1 MKLAVYP
8 GSFDPVTL
16 GHLDIIVRAS
26 KIFDKLIVGVPINPD
41 KHASFS
47 VEERM
52 ELLRRATQAEGL
64 ANVEID
70 KVDGLL
76 ADYAK
81 RRGAMVVVKGLRAL
95 SDFEYEFQQALTNK
109 KLNPELETMFLATS
123 AENMFLSSSMVK
135 QVAGFGGDISPFVPA
150 CILEA
155 GSPFRGRT
163 GEEKKGMGST
173 MSNNQATIEDL
184 IDEMYDLLDKGWK
197 MPLSAGK
204 MFVDGEEV
212 RQILDEIKEEIPSE
226 VRKAKAIVADRA
238 QILDEAQREAE
249 TIIRVAEEKAKAMV
263 NQDEIVRQA
272 QQKANE
278 LIAQAQ
284 QKFKEM
290 RKASN
295 DYVDDLMRRADESL
309 SENLAELRKTRQSI
323 KASQRNS
330 QI

>member
-1 MKLAVYP
+1 
-8 GSFDPVTL
+8 
-16 GHLDIIVRAS
+16 
-26 KIFDKLIVGVPINPD
+26 
-41 KHASFS
+41 
-47 VEERM
+47 
-52 ELLRRATQAEGL
+52 
-64 ANVEID
+64 
-70 KVDGLL
+70 
-76 ADYAK
+76 
-81 RRGAMVVVKGLRAL
+81 
-95 SDFEYEFQQALTNK
+95 
-109 KLNPELETMFLATS
+109 
-123 AENMFLSSSMVK
+123 
-135 QVAGFGGDISPFVPA
+135 
-150 CILEA
+150 
-155 GSPFRGRT
+155 
-163 GEEKKGMGST
+163 

-295 DYVDDLMRRADESL
+295 DYVDDLMRRADEGL
-309 SENLAELRKTRQSI
+309 TENLAELRKTRQNI
-323 KASQRNS
+323 KASLRSGQ
-330 QI
+330 

>member
-1 MKLAVYP
+1 
-8 GSFDPVTL
+8 
-16 GHLDIIVRAS
+16 
-26 KIFDKLIVGVPINPD
+26 
-41 KHASFS
+41 
-47 VEERM
+47 
-52 ELLRRATQAEGL
+52 
-64 ANVEID
+64 
-70 KVDGLL
+70 
-76 ADYAK
+76 
-81 RRGAMVVVKGLRAL
+81 
-95 SDFEYEFQQALTNK
+95 
-109 KLNPELETMFLATS
+109 
-123 AENMFLSSSMVK
+123 
-135 QVAGFGGDISPFVPA
+135 
-150 CILEA
+150 
-155 GSPFRGRT
+155 
-163 GEEKKGMGST
+163 

-295 DYVDDLMRRADESL
+295 DYVDDLMRRDDESHA
-309 SENLAELRKTRQSI
+309 ENLNAMRETM
-323 KASQRNS
+323 
-330 QI
+330 